1 MSPTTHINTCS
12 KRRRRCPIAAPGGN
26 LIAASTLALLSAS
39 PAFAFEYPACGPRQ
53 HPCFSPAR
61 VFRVSK
67 SIGTRS
73 SHRCRSKVS
82 AMPDWSKG
90 FEEIGRL
97 PKKKQHASRRAA
109 DESETNHAPK
119 HSNHHEMASLGA
131 LNFTKTSSARL
142 SIDDEALALP
152 HFNTPPDTNAKK
164 RPVDQKIQRRSG
176 KSPSSRKSTNDV
188 KKTNNDWIGAWG
200 NWREPV
206 ASVGNKPRK
215 PSNVATKAPD
225 PKQILSSSSP
235 NPSGLEELDPSKP
248 ITVSDLQRILA
259 DEGYVRKSELLSDG
273 SRSSVSGSERG
284 KSNMPP
290 SNTLSGSKTAFP
302 QPSVLSYKD
311 VRIGTMFVSAFCGL
325 LLAAS
330 VIRNLWLV
338 GAVAGGVYGAS
349 IAHDTNDP
357 DGPVGQLLV
366 NLGRSTAKK
375 WLQVYDFF
383 VALFFMYRTGQLSY
397 DYWKRYEDLDRR
409 LGITDKVDAWNA
421 RFVQGKRSF
430 DQWEQDNEVG
440 RKILATLRT
449 AWMVEEQSY
458 KRQLKRR
465 ADSVSKYAAIKYL
478 QNFGAWVRRVFFAT
492 WNIIAGERQ
501 GELKDLLV
509 GIKVQ
514 VTELMDT
521 RVVIQRAGS
530 AISLLVL
537 VNAIGA
543 LFASSPGVLSLLAC
557 VIGIIWPD
565 WAGLTLERMLRIAD
579 ETRALGRGES
589 TMSAGSSVLLSAS
602 AAASPL
608 TSPASEPVR
617 FSFFERKDGSKRYYR
632 TGKPLV
638 AWTKLKGGEQ
648 DRKTTEQQENNFL
661 AAINP
666 FKARAKKEMKTSS
679 SSDESNTE
687 KNGPAFAFFDK

>member
-1 MSPTTHINTCS
+1 M
-12 KRRRRCPIAAPGGN
+12 
-26 LIAASTLALLSAS
+26 LSAS
-39 PAFAFEYPACGPRQ
+39 PAFAFEHPPACAPR
-53 HPCFSPAR
+53 HPSAR
-61 VFRVSK
+61 VVPVAS
-67 SIGTRS
+67 SITPGS
-73 SHRCRSKVS
+73 SLHRCRSARVG

-90 FEEIGRL
+90 LEEIGRL
-97 PKKKQHASRRAA
+97 PKKKDYIGGHDAGAA
-109 DESETNHAPK
+109 GRSNTNADGSETHNSPNK

-131 LNFTKTSSARL
+131 LANFNKTSSARL

-152 HFNTPPDTNAKK
+152 HFNTPPDTKAKK
-164 RPVDQKIQRRSG
+164 RLVDQKVQRNSV
-176 KSPSSRKSTNDV
+176 KSSSSRKSTNDV
-188 KKTNNDWIGAWG
+188 KKKTNNDWIGAWG
-200 NWREPV
+200 NWRDPLV
-206 ASVGNKPRK
+206 SGGNKPRK
-215 PSNVATKAPD
+215 MSSVATKASD
-225 PKQILSSSSP
+225 PKQKSPSSSP
-235 NPSGLEELDPSKP
+235 DTKARDLEDLDPSKP

-259 DEGYVRKSELLSDG
+259 DGGYVRKSELLSADG
-273 SRSSVSGSERG
+273 SRNNLSGSDRGNKSSVA
-284 KSNMPP
+284 P
-290 SNTLSGSKTAFP
+290 SDALSGSKTAFP

-311 VRIGTMFVSAFCGL
+311 VKIGTTFVSAFCGL
-325 LLAAS
+325 ILAAS
-330 VIRNLWLV
+330 VIRNLWLI
-338 GAVAGGVYGAS
+338 GAVAGGIYGSS

-501 GELKDLLV
+501 GELRELLA

-589 TMSAGSSVLLSAS
+589 TRSAGSSVLLSAS

-608 TSPASEPVR
+608 SSPASEPVR

-638 AWTKLKGGEQ
+638 AWTKLKGEEQ

-666 FKARAKKEMKTSS
+666 FKARAKKEMKTSRS
-679 SSDESNTE
+679 RN
-687 KNGPAFAFFDK
+687 

>member
-1 MSPTTHINTCS
+1 MS
-12 KRRRRCPIAAPGGN
+12 
-26 LIAASTLALLSAS
+26 
-39 PAFAFEYPACGPRQ
+39 
-53 HPCFSPAR
+53 
-61 VFRVSK
+61 
-67 SIGTRS
+67 
-73 SHRCRSKVS
+73 
-82 AMPDWSKG
+82 DWSKG

-97 PKKKQHASRRAA
+97 PKKKQHAGHRGAGAAAA

-152 HFNTPPDTNAKK
+152 HFNTPPDTKAKK
-164 RPVDQKIQRRSG
+164 RPADQKIPRRSG

-188 KKTNNDWIGAWG
+188 KKMNNDWIGAWG
-200 NWREPV
+200 NWRDPV
-206 ASVGNKPRK
+206 ASGGDRPRR
-215 PSNVATKAPD
+215 PSSAATKASD
-225 PKQILSSSSP
+225 PKQKLSSSSP
-235 NPSGLEELDPSKP
+235 KLSGLEELDPSKP

-259 DEGYVRKSELLSDG
+259 DGGYVRKSDLLSDG
-273 SRSSVSGSERG
+273 SRSNMSGSERG
-284 KSNMPP
+284 KSNVAL
-290 SNTLSGSKTAFP
+290 SDTLSGSKTAFP

-311 VRIGTMFVSAFCGL
+311 VRIGTLFVSAFCGL

-366 NLGRSTAKK
+366 NLGRSVAKK
-375 WLQVYDFF
+375 WLQVYDF
-383 VALFFMYRTGQLSY
+383 AAAMWFMYRTGQLSY

-409 LGITDKVDAWNA
+409 LGITDKVDAWNT

-430 DQWEQDNEVG
+430 DQWERNNEVG

-465 ADSVSKYAAIKYL
+465 KDSVSKNAAIKYL

-492 WNIIAGERQ
+492 WDLVAGERQ
-501 GELKDLLV
+501 GELKELLA

-514 VTELMDT
+514 LTELMDT

-557 VIGIIWPD
+557 VSGIIWPD
-565 WAGLTLERMLRIAD
+565 WAGLTFERMLRIAD

-589 TMSAGSSVLLSAS
+589 TRSGSSVLLSAS
-602 AAASPL
+602 VSASPL
-608 TSPASEPVR
+608 MHQASEPVR

-632 TGKPLV
+632 AGKPLV
-638 AWTKLKGGEQ
+638 AWTKLKGEEQ
-648 DRKTTEQQENNFL
+648 DKKTTKQQENIFL

-666 FKARAKKEMKTSS
+666 FKKRAKEMKTSS
-679 SSDESNTE
+679 SNESNTE
-687 KNGPAFAFFDK
+687 KNGPFVFFHK